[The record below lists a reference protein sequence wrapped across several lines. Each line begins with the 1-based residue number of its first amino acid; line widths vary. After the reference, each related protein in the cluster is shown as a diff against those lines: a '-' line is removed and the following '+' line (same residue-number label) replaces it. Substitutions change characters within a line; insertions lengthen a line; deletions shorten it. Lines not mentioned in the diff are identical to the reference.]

1 MVLISGVLKGPY
13 GDSRSGVTITM
24 RSMKTSSTVLNLAK
38 SQSVTDDTGRYS
50 LNVEPGSYEVIVS
63 VYGAQPE
70 RVGTIEVYTDSLPG
84 TLNDFLRRPGES
96 DITPEIVQTVD
107 RLRAD
112 AALSADKSAASA
124 AAAKTS
130 EQNASKV
137 LADALTKS
145 TTTAQTVASAVEFKQ
160 GTTSIGDQQLRAGS
174 TTANLLVRFR
184 DVSNAEKGAVYCNT
198 ETGDMTIR
206 YGGLAYSMICKGDGS
221 VNVPSTLYIGGKQAI
236 RAGDT
241 AQIFPPRINGPTGGR
256 RYCKIAESPITAT
269 GSTGVHF
276 AIVGGRNYGSPGLDI
291 KYVYFSGRGSSTTA
305 LHARGLEVLS
315 LGLTPG
321 GGDIELGAAYNSTL
335 ARWELWVSGPA
346 FNVPNITLL
355 SSVREISMLDVVP
368 MGDYKWQAEQP
379 LGYKAYAIKN
389 TYSDY
394 NVTVDGNG
402 FLKAASPI
410 ARLASSPES
419 MQDDYLSGGF
429 SLSGC
434 AAVNGEAAGVSAE
447 RVSTGVYKVTGALGF
462 AEEGWNI
469 EVPQDV
475 NGNRLCFVSANTGKD
490 GTIYVKVSKRRFDI
504 DTAAIVAGE
513 PMDIPAGRWIDLRLE
528 MPVREV
534 EVAPEAEEET
544 AALENVNVDPI

>member
-50 LNVEPGSYEVIVS
+50 LNVEPGAYEVIVS

-124 AAAKTS
+124 AAAKIS
-130 EQNASKV
+130 ENNAAGT
-137 LADALTKS
+137 L
-145 TTTAQTVASAVEFKQ
+145 ASAIKN
-160 GTTSIGDQQLRAGS
+160 GG
-174 TTANLLVRFR
+174 
-184 DVSNAEKGAVYCNT
+184 
-198 ETGDMTIR
+198 
-206 YGGLAYSMICKGDGS
+206 YG
-221 VNVPSTLYIGGKQAI
+221 
-236 RAGDT
+236 
-241 AQIFPPRINGPTGGR
+241 QIVPPRINGPIGAR
-256 RYCKIAESPITAT
+256 RYCKIAECPIS
-269 GSTGVHF
+269 STGATAVHF
-276 AIVGGRNYGSPGLDI
+276 AVIGGRNYGVIGMDI
-291 KYVYFSGRGSSTTA
+291 KYVYFTGRGSTITS
-305 LHARGLEVLS
+305 LHARGLEILS
-315 LGLTPG
+315 LGLTPNSVS
-321 GGDIELGAAYNSTL
+321 DIEFGALYNNTIS
-335 ARWELWVSGPA
+335 RWELWVCGPA

-355 SSVREISMLDVVP
+355 SSIRESPMLDVVP

-389 TYSDY
+389 TWSDY
-394 NVTVDGNG
+394 NATVDGNG

-434 AAVNGEAAGVSAE
+434 AAVNGEAEGVSAE
-447 RVSTGVYKVTGALGF
+447 RVSVGVYKVTGALGF
-462 AEEGWNI
+462 AEDGWNI

-528 MPVREV
+528 MPAREV
-534 EVAPEAEEET
+534 EAAPEAVEET